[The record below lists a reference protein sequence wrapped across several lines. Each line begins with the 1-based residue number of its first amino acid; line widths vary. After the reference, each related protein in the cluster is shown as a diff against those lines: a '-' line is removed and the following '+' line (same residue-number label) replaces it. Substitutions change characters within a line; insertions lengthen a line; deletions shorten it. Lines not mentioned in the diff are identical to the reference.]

1 MGPAV
6 LIPLSIVAGAAVAA
20 TRTGVAVRV
29 MRTLDQR
36 GGLFAPR
43 GARLYARVAPRIL
56 RGLYRRV
63 ADDIVV
69 RVGSRPAPTI
79 VDLGSGPGELAIE
92 LARRLPGARVIG
104 VDPAAAMRDAAA
116 RAAMLAGVTTAAFVH
131 GEAGAIPLPDGSAD
145 LLVSTLSMHHWP
157 DPAAALREIDRI
169 LRPGGEALVYDAR
182 FVTYSDRELRRYAE
196 GAGLDDRT
204 VVREVLPWGRVRPW
218 ALVTMR

>member
-1 MGPAV
+1 MGPV
-6 LIPLSIVAGAAVAA
+6 LLIPLLIVAGAAAAA

-157 DPAAALREIDRI
+157 DPAAALREIARI

-182 FVTYSDRELRRYAE
+182 FLTYSDRELRRYAE

>member
-1 MGPAV
+1 MGPTV
-6 LIPLSIVAGAAVAA
+6 LIPLLIVAGAAAAA

-116 RAAMLAGVTTAAFVH
+116 RAAMHAGVTTAAFVH
-131 GEAGAIPLPDGSAD
+131 GEAGAIPLPDASAD

-182 FVTYSDRELRRYAE
+182 FVTYSDRELRRHAE

>member
-6 LIPLSIVAGAAVAA
+6 LILLSLVAGAAVVAS
-20 TRTGVAVRV
+20 RTGVAVRV
-29 MRTLDQR
+29 IRMIDQR

-43 GARLYARVAPRIL
+43 GARLYAKVAPRIL

-63 ADDIVV
+63 ADDLVV
-69 RVGSRPAPTI
+69 RVSSHPAPTI

-92 LARRLPGARVIG
+92 LARRLPTARVIG

-131 GEAGAIPLPDGSAD
+131 GEAGAIPLPDASAD

-157 DPAAALREIDRI
+157 DPAAALREIARV
-169 LRPGGEALVYDAR
+169 LRPGGEALIYDAR
-182 FVTYSDRELRRYAE
+182 FVTYGDGELRRYAE
-196 GAGLDDRT
+196 RAGIDDRT
-204 VVREVLPWGRVRPW
+204 VAREVLPWGLARPY

>member
-6 LIPLSIVAGAAVAA
+6 LIPLLLVAGAAAVAS
-20 TRTGVAVRV
+20 RTGVAVRV
-29 MRTLDQR
+29 IRTLDQR

-63 ADDIVV
+63 ADDLVV

-116 RAAMLAGVTTAAFVH
+116 RTAMLAGVTTAAFVH
-131 GEAGAIPLPDGSAD
+131 GEAGAIPLPDASAD

-157 DPAAALREIDRI
+157 DPAAALREIARV
-169 LRPGGEALVYDAR
+169 LRPGGEALIYDAR
-182 FVTYSDRELRRYAE
+182 FVTYGDSELRRYAE